1 MLYLIT
7 NFIYIIIFLETR
19 ELDAGHQLGQGH
31 RLHRHR
37 DGQSQP
43 PVSRGIHTVIG
54 MDSHNLQLAEV
65 YTPSSGWTVTTSSQQ
80 RYTYCHRDGQSQPPV
95 SRGIHTV
102 IEIDCHNLQS
112 AEAYITSSGW
122 TVIPSSQHS

>member
-54 MDSHNLQLAEV
+54 MDSHNLQSAEV
-65 YTPSSGWTVTTSSQQ
+65 YIPSSGLTVITSSQQ
-80 RYTYCHRDGQSQPPV
+80 R
-95 SRGIHTV
+95 HT
-102 IEIDCHNLQS
+102 
-112 AEAYITSSGW
+112 
-122 TVIPSSQHS
+122 